1 MHSAT
6 DTSPTFNCTQR
17 RAALQH
23 VVLCVPTAL
32 ASLVTGGGRTDKLV
46 KVQRRAALARSCRCT
61 AATAASASVTH
72 CRTCPGCLSGVGL
85 AEPQVCRRPA
95 RAAPASTLHNS
106 LARTH
111 CSTRTHARTTCAR
124 AHARTEV
131 VQARTCVHTRRPCA
145 RARGMQ
151 HATGQGGIAPVST
164 ARCSL

>member
-46 KVQRRAALARSCRCT
+46 KVQRRSALALSL
-61 AATAASASVTH
+61 H
-72 CRTCPGCLSGVGL
+72 CSDSGLGLRYSLPACPGCLSGVGL

-106 LARTH
+106 LARTR

-151 HATGQGGIAPVST
+151 HATGQGCIAPVST
-164 ARCSL
+164 AWCSL